1 MKYLKVLLSQNIQ
14 RAVENSGGGCGGWV
28 REVSVFRL
36 SKFVDYEMLESL
48 IGPGSVPNPTSL
60 AALGPLLPQGQ
71 KGVPL
76 PHHVIPL
83 PLPHQ
88 ADGQVAVP
96 LAASFDAPGPTLPY
110 EGQGGGPHA
119 GPLPGRHPHNAVLG
133 WSPGE
138 LPALEQIAAMSYEDL
153 LRFAGGGDWK
163 QTTYD

>member
-96 LAASFDAPGPTLPY
+96 LAASLGAPGSTLPSL
-110 EGQGGGPHA
+110 GQGGGHHA
-119 GPLPGRHPHNAVLG
+119 GPLPVFG

-138 LPALEQIAAMSYEDL
+138 LPAQEQIENMSYEEL
-153 LRFAGGGDWK
+153 IRFAGGGDWK
-163 QTTYD
+163 QKSYD